1 MTTPARRRTR
11 PTRPARPTGTAPA
24 ATTGDHR
31 PAPWVRT
38 RLRTAPSAALLTA
51 ALAFA
56 LVFLAAAFPLALD
69 RGADAALRDFLHD
82 RGPLETSLLSTAAPL
97 DGAETVADLEKVAG
111 QLLAHTGEG
120 FSVVP
125 SGPVFGA
132 RGIQLRALT
141 TPGLDRPDGKTV
153 PTLQL
158 LYLHGLTDHTTLAA
172 GSWPSGTTAPG
183 DPIPIAVSLAAAEA
197 MGIRLDAVL
206 DDDSVPA
213 KKVRVTGFYTVTDQA
228 DPYWSDLPCT
238 GRACLVRSPSE
249 PNARHW
255 HTAGVVGG
263 DNLPALATWG
273 RQVRDFWRL
282 PVDTGALRADQLPA
296 AQRDLASYLT
306 GPTATRLMAAIERT
320 DLATTS
326 RLPGHLRQ
334 AVIRQAAVAPLAL
347 IGPAAVAGIA
357 GVVLALATALTV
369 ERRGAELRLLRA
381 RGGSGTGVLL
391 RLTGEGAATVL
402 PAAAAATALALW
414 LLPTPRWTAAVT
426 AALATTLLALLTA
439 PVRAA
444 RPTPRSHPGKAARR
458 GRLVAELAVLA
469 LTVAAAAGV
478 RRRGAAPPGDDPD
491 LLLVAAPLLIA
502 LTAALLLARLLPLLA
517 GALARTA
524 VRRPGVVGFL
534 GLARAARGS
543 DGRPRPSVLPLL
555 ALVLAVTTAGFGT
568 SVLGGVDLARQRAA
582 RLTVGA
588 DASVAAPPG
597 LTLPPGFGPAA
608 AALPGVTAATA
619 VRTESEAFLLE
630 GIPGVGT
637 GVDPH
642 ATQITLV
649 VAEPQAYAR
658 IARTVGAGTFDPA
671 ALAAPAGQAT
681 GEPTVPAL
689 FSGDLARHLGP
700 GGHRLRLPSGAEV
713 LAVRAGTVDTTPA
726 LPGTTRPFIVLPT
739 PAATAVLPELA
750 QVTHWLAIGHI
761 DEPALAGLVRQL
773 PPSALSDP
781 GAPPSGPT
789 ASAAVVGNDPEAL
802 RSGYVTR
809 TSASVT
815 ADLAKDPLQAAAGRL
830 FRHAVTAAGALTL
843 LAVLLTL
850 LRAAPDRAAVLARL
864 RTMGL
869 RPRQGLALI
878 LAETLP
884 QTLTAAVGGALAALA
899 AVALLGP
906 AVDLSTL
913 VGAPVSAE
921 LRPTPGPLL
930 LPAAALAAL
939 TTLTVLVE
947 ALTAGRRQLATHL
960 RVGDSS

>member
-1 MTTPARRRTR
+1 MTTPARR
-11 PTRPARPTGTAPA
+11 TRPARTAP
-24 ATTGDHR
+24 TGDHR

-38 RLRTAPSAALLTA
+38 RLRTAPTAALLTA
-51 ALAFA
+51 ALAFV
-56 LVFLAAAFPLALD
+56 LVFLAAAFPRALD
-69 RGADAALRDFLHD
+69 RGADDALRDFLHD
-82 RGPLETSLLSTAAPL
+82 RGPLETSLLTTAAPP
-97 DGAETVADLEKVAG
+97 DDRPETVADLEEVAG
-111 QLLAHTGEG
+111 RLLAQTGAG
-120 FSVVP
+120 FSVPP

-132 RGIQLRALT
+132 QGIQRRALT
-141 TPGLDRPDGKTV
+141 TPGLDRPDGKTA
-153 PTLQL
+153 PTLHL
-158 LYLHGLTDHTTLAA
+158 LYLHGLTDHTTLVA
-172 GSWPSGTTAPG
+172 GSWPSGATAPG
-183 DPIPIAVSLAAAEA
+183 DPIPIAVSRAAAET
-197 MGIRLDAVL
+197 MGIRLGAVL
-206 DDDSVPA
+206 EDDSAPT
-213 KKVRVTGFYTVTDQA
+213 KKVRVSGLYTVTDQS

-238 GRACLVRSPSE
+238 GRACLERSLSE
-249 PNARHW
+249 PNVRHW

-263 DNLPALATWG
+263 DNLPSLAAWG
-273 RQVRDFWRL
+273 RQARDFWRL
-282 PVDTGALRADQLPA
+282 PVDTGALRTDRLPD

-306 GPTATRLMAAIERT
+306 GPTATRLMAAIDRPS
-320 DLATTS
+320 LSTTS

-334 AVIRQAAVAPLAL
+334 AALRQAAVAPLAL

-357 GVVLALATALTV
+357 GVVLALATALTI

-381 RGGSGTGVLL
+381 RGGSGPGLLL
-391 RLTGEGAATVL
+391 RLLGEGAAGVL

-414 LLPTPRWTAAVT
+414 LLPTPRWSAAAT
-426 AALATTLLALLTA
+426 AALLTTLLALLTA

-444 RPTPRSHPGKAARR
+444 LPPARQHRGKAARR
-458 GRLVAELAVLA
+458 GRLTAELAVLA
-469 LTVAAAAGV
+469 LTAAAVAGV

-502 LTAALLLARLLPLLA
+502 LTAALLLARTLPLLA

-524 VRRPGVVGFL
+524 VRTPGVVGFL

-543 DGRPRPSVLPLL
+543 DGRPRPSALPLL

-588 DASVAAPPG
+588 DASVAAPTG

-619 VRTESEAFLLE
+619 ARLESEAFLLE
-630 GIPGVGT
+630 GFPGVGT

-642 ATQITLV
+642 ATQVTLV

-658 IARTVGAGTFDPA
+658 IARTVGAGAFDPA
-671 ALAAPAGQAT
+671 ALATPPT
-681 GEPTVPAL
+681 GTPTVPAL
-689 FSGDLARHLGP
+689 FSNDLARHLGP
-700 GGHRLRLPSGAEV
+700 GGHRIRLPSGGEI
-713 LAVRAGTVDTTPA
+713 LATSAGALDATPA
-726 LPGTTRPFIVLPT
+726 LPGATRPFVVLPT
-739 PAATAVLPELA
+739 PAATAALPELDRA
-750 QVTHWLAIGHI
+750 THWFAVGHI

-773 PPSALSDP
+773 PPSILSDP
-781 GAPPSGPT
+781 GAPSAGPT
-789 ASAAVVGNDPEAL
+789 ASAAVIGNDPEAL

-815 ADLAKDPLQAAAGRL
+815 ADLAKDPLQDAAGRL
-830 FRHAVTAAGALTL
+830 FRHAVTAAAALTL

-884 QTLTAAVGGALAALA
+884 QTLTAAVGGTLAALA
-899 AVALLGP
+899 AVTLLGP

-913 VGAPVSAE
+913 VGAPVPTS
-921 LRPTPGPLL
+921 LRPAPAPLL

-939 TTLTVLVE
+939 TTLTVLIE
-947 ALTAGRRQLATHL
+947 ALTGGRRQLATHL
-960 RVGDSS
+960 RVGDRP